1 MAEDHGLRDS
11 DGTIDVTQG
20 LELLLFAIAHHIVL
34 LNSVQR
40 LLFPLQFDD
49 VWVRNDP
56 LGEAPHRLLEC
67 GREQEHL
74 ADFGQHPGKQLGEKK
89 LHSFK

>member
-1 MAEDHGLRDS
+1 MTEDHGLCDS

-20 LELLLFAIAHHIVL
+20 LELLLPAVTHDVIL
-34 LNSVQR
+34 LNGVQR

-49 VWVRNDP
+49 VWVGDDSP
-56 LGEAPHRLLEC
+56 GKVPHRLLER

-74 ADFGQHPGKQLGEKK
+74 AGFGQHPGNN
-89 LHSFK
+89 